1 MELYLHIGTE
11 KTGTSSIQEFLR
23 ANRALLQTRGV
34 AYPQAPGDINHIGLA
49 ALGQDRDRGE
59 LWEKLGITSI
69 AGRDKYRIQLAN
81 ELGTE
86 FREKEY
92 DRAVM
97 SNEHC
102 SSRLLSAE
110 EVSSLRDFLSPL
122 FSRIWI
128 VVYLRRQDD
137 FVVSTYSTGIKSGRT
152 TPLSFPKPA
161 RIRARY
167 DYWSL
172 LERWCGVFGRE
183 NIVCRKFEKQWLS
196 GGDLLTDFLSVI
208 GCDASAEWQYPGNV
222 NSSLDARAL
231 EFLRLMNLHLTP
243 DERPPRLVPKL
254 EALSDGPLVDLS
266 PADRGQLMKQLRD
279 SNTLVAETY
288 FGGSRTDSDDPLF
301 APRADKRER
310 ICNLKLRSE
319 DAVSMAARLLSM
331 DPPRGRRRR
340 ERKLAFETDTISQ
353 A

>member
-11 KTGTSSIQEFLR
+11 KTGTSSIQEFMR

-34 AYPQAPGDINHIGLA
+34 VYPRSPGDINHIGLA
-49 ALGQDRDRGE
+49 ALGQERDRGE
-59 LWEKLGITSI
+59 LWEKLGITSS

-81 ELGTE
+81 DLGTE

-110 EVSSLRDFLSPL
+110 EVLSLRDFLSPL
-122 FSRIWI
+122 FSRIRI

-137 FVVSTYSTGIKSGRT
+137 FMVSTYSTGIKSGRT
-152 TPLSFPKPA
+152 TPLRVPKPA

-167 DYWSL
+167 DYWEL
-172 LERWCGVFGRE
+172 LERWSGVFGRE
-183 NIVCRKFEKQWLS
+183 NMVCRKFEKQSLTD
-196 GGDLLTDFLSVI
+196 DLFTDFLSAI
-208 GCDASAEWQYPGNV
+208 GCDASAEWRYPGSV
-222 NSSLDARAL
+222 NGSLDARAL
-231 EFLRLMNLHLTP
+231 EFLRLMNLHLPP

-254 EALSDGPLVDLS
+254 EALSDGPLIDLS
-266 PADRGQLMKQLRD
+266 SADRGELMKQLRD
-279 SNTLVAETY
+279 SNARVAEIY
-288 FGGSRTDSDDPLF
+288 FGGRRTDSDDPLF

-310 ICNLKLRSE
+310 ICNVKFRLE

-331 DPPRGRRRR
+331 DPPRGRRRG
-340 ERKLAFETDTISQ
+340 RKLAFETDTTSQ